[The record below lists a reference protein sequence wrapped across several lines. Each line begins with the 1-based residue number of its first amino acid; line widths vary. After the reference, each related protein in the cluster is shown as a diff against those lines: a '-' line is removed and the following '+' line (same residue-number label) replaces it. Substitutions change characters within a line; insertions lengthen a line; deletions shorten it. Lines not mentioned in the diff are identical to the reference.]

1 MKKEVILITENNFKK
16 YFFNIIKYNGGTGN
30 VKGN

>member
-1 MKKEVILITENNFKK
+1 MKKEVILVSVDNFKK
-16 YFFNIIKYNGGTGN
+16 YLFYIIRYNGGTGN

>member
-1 MKKEVILITENNFKK
+1 MKKEVILIMVNNFRK
-16 YFFNIIKYNGGTGN
+16 YLFNIIKYNGGTEN